1 MLSYMWGKFS
11 YFSWTEAAAVV
22 RQIALATAHL
32 HSLNIAHRDL
42 KVCIMGSRWVVLYFS
57 LLRSTLALTLHTHS
71 RALASLTL
79 ADVFGKNEK
88 KNTSVYRLGRLW
100 TCLHMH
106 SWLLRWPF
114 LKVLIAIFL
123 CYPCLSLICQYFSL
137 HKLIFKFSKV
147 AANTLQISE
156 VAPIYI
162 HYFLFTYHLNWV
174 WEQGHCLEK
183 QDIKVF
189 C

>member
-1 MLSYMWGKFS
+1 
-11 YFSWTEAAAVV
+11 
-22 RQIALATAHL
+22 
-32 HSLNIAHRDL
+32 
-42 KVCIMGSRWVVLYFS
+42 MGSRWVVLYFS
-57 LLRSTLALTLHTHS
+57 FLCSVLVLTFCTHS
-71 RALASLTL
+71 QAVAQLTL
-79 ADVFGKNEK
+79 ANFFGKNEK
-88 KNTSVYRLGRLW
+88 KK
-100 TCLHMH
+100 CLCTGQVGYQ
-106 SWLLRWPF
+106 PACICV
-114 LKVLIAIFL
+114 VLIAIFL

-189 C
+189 CQP